1 MRPGA
6 KEREM
11 KIKMAMLLKG
21 VRLKDLAEAIGLS
34 QPYTCQ
40 VIKGHEKSGKVTAQ
54 IMEYLGIS
62 E

>member
-11 KIKMAMLLKG
+11 KIRMAMLLKG
-21 VRLKDLAEAIGLS
+21 VRLKDLAKAIGIS
-34 QPYTCQ
+34 VSYTSLI
-40 VIKGHEKSGKVTAQ
+40 IKGFEASGKYTHK
-54 IMEYLGIS
+54 IMEYLGIP